1 MVSLGDGGREDSALE
16 PSRVLTRATIK
27 GAYIISHVMQ
37 PTRAWLFQLQAS
49 RVENCLQC
57 HRH

>member
-1 MVSLGDGGREDSALE
+1 MVSIGNGGREDSALE

-37 PTRAWLFQLQAS
+37 PTRASLFQL
-49 RVENCLQC
+49 
-57 HRH
+57 